1 MKGVMAFRNTIP
13 VQYSGGACVSVVNVV
28 ILLVLK
34 DIKSFYGSNKI
45 FLPTVTF
52 HTTASPFLN
61 FG

>member
-34 DIKSFYGSNKI
+34 DIKSF
-45 FLPTVTF
+45 
-52 HTTASPFLN
+52 TAVIQFSYQNSVQLSPFVQQPHYS
-61 FG
+61 